1 MADSA
6 LIVGSLEDEHV
17 QAVLTAMGSLA
28 PLVFDASRLELD
40 EFVLDDGCFVV
51 GTGDRL
57 DRLRLAGA
65 RGWVRRLSPPG
76 WRIGAIGGSR
86 DAAVRGAW
94 IALTLGIASNVD
106 VDWLTPYPRLIG
118 AENKLRQARHANRL
132 GIRVPRTVVA
142 SRPEAIP
149 DDFGD
154 EFVVKPLGAGHFIQ
168 ADGEARVL
176 WAQTLRRGDER
187 LAALR
192 GAPFLVQ
199 EQIPARRHLRVV
211 TVKDRVWSCE
221 LLADDLPLDWRRSD
235 DAHHAFR
242 TTREP
247 TVEEA
252 ARRLAIDMGLGYS
265 SQDWIDTGEDAVFID
280 LNPAGQWLFLPEP
293 VNDAVADAIAD
304 HLRGA

>member
-1 MADSA
+1 MPTRRTQAATKTSSTGAVADSA

-17 QAVLTAMGSLA
+17 QAVVTAMGSPA
-28 PLVFDASRLELD
+28 PLVFDASSLEQD
-40 EFVLDDGCFVV
+40 EFLLDDGCLTV
-51 GTGDRL
+51 GTGDQP
-57 DRLRLAGA
+57 DRLCLAGA

-76 WRIGAIGGSR
+76 WRVGTVGGSR

-94 IALTLGIASNVD
+94 IALILGIASNVD

-142 SRPEAIP
+142 SKPEAIP
-149 DDFGD
+149 VGFGD

-211 TVKDRVWSCE
+211 TFKDRAWSCE

-235 DAHHAFR
+235 EAHHALGR
-242 TTREP
+242 PRSCGH
-247 TVEEA
+247 
-252 ARRLAIDMGLGYS
+252 GL
-265 SQDWIDTGEDAVFID
+265 T
-280 LNPAGQWLFLPEP
+280 
-293 VNDAVADAIAD
+293 
-304 HLRGA
+304 